1 MDEEPPTSS
10 SNRQSTDPPEQGA
23 GEGDARIRP
32 AYYAAR
38 SGFWRDWWTL
48 IHPPYT
54 AWILGYVVIGAS
66 LAPHVELSRLLLS
79 VLAFFLAVGL
89 AAHAL
94 DELSGR
100 PLRTQIPSVALVAVA
115 VLGLLGALAVGI
127 VGITEIGWSLIPFMC
142 VGPLIVVAYN
152 LELFDGTFHNDLTF
166 ATAWGAFPMLT
177 AYVGQTGDLAVA
189 PVIAAIGAAALSFA
203 QRSLSTPARL
213 IRRQATGAEGLLTF
227 VDGRTVAL
235 HQEVLLAPL
244 ERALRAT
251 SWAVVLLAASLAV
264 ARLS

>member
-1 MDEEPPTSS
+1 MH
-10 SNRQSTDPPEQGA
+10 
-23 GEGDARIRP
+23 
-32 AYYAAR
+32 
-38 SGFWRDWWTL
+38 L
-48 IHPPYT
+48 PYT

-79 VLAFFLAVGL
+79 VLAFFFAVGI

-94 DELSGR
+94 DELNGR
-100 PLRTQIPSVALVAVA
+100 PLRTQIPSVALVAVT

-127 VGITEIGWSLIPFMC
+127 VGITEIGWLLIPFMC
-142 VGPLIVVAYN
+142 VGPLIVVTYN
-152 LELFDGTFHNDLTF
+152 LELFRGTFHNDLTF
-166 ATAWGAFPMLT
+166 AAAWGAFPVLT
-177 AYVGQTGDLAVA
+177 AYVGQTGRLAWA
-189 PVIAAIGAAALSFA
+189 PVIAAVAATAMSLA

-213 IRRQATGAEGLLTF
+213 IRRQATEVEGVLILA
-227 VDGRTVAL
+227 DGRTLAL
-235 HQEVLLAPL
+235 HQETLLAPL